1 MTESELSTI
10 EEEKQG
16 KIKSKKHTFGEIIV
30 AALLVIVTIIG
41 VAYFEI
47 CKAPFNGNWVFSDT
61 FVTVNARYNVKYNV
75 IKIDLI
81 VDEVIE
87 DWQVKASNGNVEG
100 ISLECETSD
109 KSIKREF
116 KFDDVSLKTDEKIET
131 SISIENAKLKDFLL
145 VKDLLSGEV
154 TIRYPLIIS
163 LDNAQREKM
172 KQYYTSGAAAFG
184 ALFWNYMMGGQ

>member
-1 MTESELSTI
+1 MTESELSTV
-10 EEEKQG
+10 EEEKQE
-16 KIKSKKHTFGEIIV
+16 KIQPKKQKFGEIIV
-30 AALLVIVTIIG
+30 AVLLVIATIIG

-47 CKAPFNGNWVFSDT
+47 CKAPFYGNWVFGDT
-61 FVTVNARYNVKYNV
+61 LVTVNARYNVKYNV

-81 VDEVIE
+81 VDEVVE

-116 KFDDVSLKTDEKIET
+116 IFDDISLKTGEKIET
-131 SISIENAKLKDFLL
+131 SVSIENAKLKDFLL

-154 TIRYPLIIS
+154 TIHYPLIIS
-163 LDNAQREKM
+163 LDNVQREKI
-172 KQYYTSGAAAFG
+172 KQYYISGAAAFG
-184 ALFWNYMMGGQ
+184 ALFWNYMIGGQ